1 VSRYLQSA
9 LGICAFLATAALWL
23 VALHANAMLD
33 TGRIAL
39 WNVGA
44 IAYNSQPTIQH
55 VNAATDVWAQA
66 SLKQAA
72 AADALLRDLRVISWR
87 LDRSFLKLD
96 TVLDT
101 SNEQIKHVGPLLDS
115 VKGAT
120 DAVPRT
126 LSRVNMAVDESRGTL
141 EALTLDADAIHA
153 RITDRRVDA
162 LLDDLRSMTGSGA
175 GILADGKQVADKST
189 ADYMKAHTPWGRVSA
204 RLWGGYDILAWAA
217 GHRTP

>member
-1 VSRYLQSA
+1 MTRWLQFS
-9 LGICAFLATAALWL
+9 LSICAFLATAALWL

-39 WNVGA
+39 WNVSA
-44 IAYNSQPTIQH
+44 VAFNSQPTIQH

-66 SLKQAA
+66 SRKQAD
-72 AADALLRDLRVISWR
+72 AADALLRDLRVISWH

-115 VKGAT
+115 VRGAT

-162 LLDDLRSMTGSGA
+162 LLDDFRGMSGSGNV
-175 GILADGKQVADKST
+175 ILGNVAEVSTKAKQ
-189 ADYMKAHTPWGRVSA
+189 DYMKA
-204 RLWGGYDILAWAA
+204 
-217 GHRTP
+217 RTPMGRTITTLLDLIHLGSYAAR